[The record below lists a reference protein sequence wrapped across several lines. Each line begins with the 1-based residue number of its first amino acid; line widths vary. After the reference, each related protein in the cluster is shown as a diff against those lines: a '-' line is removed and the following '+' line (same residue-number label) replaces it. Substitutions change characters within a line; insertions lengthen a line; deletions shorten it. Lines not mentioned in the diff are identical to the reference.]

1 MSDSYRDHPIIDPK
15 RQGASI
21 RSVLPIR
28 MKVEK
33 RGSLC
38 PIIPITDRL
47 CHDYAL
53 SLEDRAD
60 AAKLDDYFW
69 FAISFMPFA

>member
-1 MSDSYRDHPIIDPK
+1 M
-15 RQGASI
+15 
-21 RSVLPIR
+21 VLPIR

-60 AAKLDDYFW
+60 AAKLDGYFW